1 MSVDFAGDVLIFVI
15 DDIGEFLLGLFAVE
29 LVAGY
34 SVTVDVKNGLLVTW
48 VIENVLR
55 MVI

>member
-1 MSVDFAGDVLIFVI
+1 MQDGNLFIFVI

-29 LVAGY
+29 LIAGH
-34 SVTVDVKNGLLVTW
+34 SVTIDVKNGLLVTW

>member
-1 MSVDFAGDVLIFVI
+1 MQDGNLFIFVI
-15 DDIGEFLLGLFAVE
+15 DDISEFLLGLFAIE

-34 SVTVDVKNGLLVTW
+34 SVAVDVKNGLLITW